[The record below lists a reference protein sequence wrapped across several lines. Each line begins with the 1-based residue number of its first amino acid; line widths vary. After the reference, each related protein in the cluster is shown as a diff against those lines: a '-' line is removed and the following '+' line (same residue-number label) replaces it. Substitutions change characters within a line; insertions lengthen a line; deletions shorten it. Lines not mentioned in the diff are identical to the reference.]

1 MINNNIFFTIIR
13 GELFFIACILESLF
27 LRSRPTPK
35 CMILQLRN
43 KKQVNNHLEILLMI
57 VPVIILI
64 LANLLIK
71 SAHLNTSY
79 TNTYFSFS
87 FGNVSI
93 FSWTML
99 IIPFILHLFLN
110 QQQTGNKSIELFH
123 ILLSIALLISVQFT
137 YELNISTNAS
147 ENGSFW
153 GLPFE
158 RQWMEATYYTYFLL
172 VSQLVVQLIFC
183 IYALIQLFPK

>member
-1 MINNNIFFTIIR
+1 M
-13 GELFFIACILESLF
+13 ILE
-27 LRSRPTPK
+27 LRH
-35 CMILQLRN
+35 
-43 KKQVNNHLEILLMI
+43 KKQVNDHLEILLMI
-57 VPVIILI
+57 VPAIILV

-71 SAHLNTSY
+71 SADLNTKY

-87 FGNVSI
+87 FGNVSF

-99 IIPFILHLFLN
+99 IIPFILHLFLK
-110 QQQTGNKSIELFH
+110 QQQTGNKSFELFH

-137 YELNISTNAS
+137 YELNVSTNAV

-158 RQWMEATYYTYFLL
+158 RQWMEATYSTFVLL
-172 VSQLVVQLIFC
+172 ISQLVLQIIFS

>member
-1 MINNNIFFTIIR
+1 
-13 GELFFIACILESLF
+13 
-27 LRSRPTPK
+27 
-35 CMILQLRN
+35 MILQLRN
-43 KKQVNNHLEILLMI
+43 KKQVNDRLEILLMI
-57 VPVIILI
+57 VPAIILI

-71 SAHLNTSY
+71 SADLNTRY

-87 FGNVSI
+87 FGNVSF

-99 IIPFILHLFLN
+99 IIPFILHLFLK
-110 QQQTGNKSIELFH
+110 QQQAGNKTLELFH

-137 YELNISTNAS
+137 YELNITTNVV

-158 RQWMEATYYTYFLL
+158 RQWMEATYSTYVLL
-172 VSQLVVQLIFC
+172 ISQLFLQIVFC
-183 IYALIQLFPK
+183 VYALILLFPK

>member
-1 MINNNIFFTIIR
+1 
-13 GELFFIACILESLF
+13 
-27 LRSRPTPK
+27 
-35 CMILQLRN
+35 MILQLRN
-43 KKQVNNHLEILLMI
+43 QKQVNDRLEILLMI
-57 VPVIILI
+57 VPVFILI
-64 LANLLIK
+64 LANLFIK
-71 SAHLNTSY
+71 SAELNTKY

-99 IIPFILHLFLN
+99 IIPFVLHLFLK
-110 QQQTGNKSIELFH
+110 QQQTSNKTINSFH

-137 YELNISTNAS
+137 YELNVSSNVA

-158 RQWMEATYYTYFLL
+158 RQWMEATYNTYVLL
-172 VSQLVVQLIFC
+172 VCQLLLQIIFC

>member
-1 MINNNIFFTIIR
+1 M
-13 GELFFIACILESLF
+13 ILE
-27 LRSRPTPK
+27 LRH
-35 CMILQLRN
+35 
-43 KKQVNNHLEILLMI
+43 KKQVNDHLEILLMI
-57 VPVIILI
+57 VPAIILV

-71 SAHLNTSY
+71 SADLNTKY

-87 FGNVSI
+87 FGNVSF

-99 IIPFILHLFLN
+99 IIPFILHLFLK

-123 ILLSIALLISVQFT
+123 ILLSVALLISVQFT
-137 YELNISTNAS
+137 YELNVSTNAV

-158 RQWMEATYYTYFLL
+158 RQWMEATYSTFVLL
-172 VSQLVVQLIFC
+172 ISQLVLQIIFS

>member
-1 MINNNIFFTIIR
+1 
-13 GELFFIACILESLF
+13 
-27 LRSRPTPK
+27 
-35 CMILQLRN
+35 MILQLRH
-43 KKQVNNHLEILLMI
+43 KKQVNDHLEILLMI
-57 VPVIILI
+57 VPAIILV

-71 SAHLNTSY
+71 SADLNTKY

-87 FGNVSI
+87 FGNVSF

-99 IIPFILHLFLN
+99 IIPFILHLFLK

-123 ILLSIALLISVQFT
+123 ILLSVALLISVQFT
-137 YELNISTNAS
+137 YELNVSTNAV

-158 RQWMEATYYTYFLL
+158 RQWMEATYSTFVLL
-172 VSQLVVQLIFC
+172 ISQLVLQIIFS

>member
-1 MINNNIFFTIIR
+1 
-13 GELFFIACILESLF
+13 
-27 LRSRPTPK
+27 
-35 CMILQLRN
+35 MILQLRN
-43 KKQVNNHLEILLMI
+43 KKQANDRLEILLMI
-57 VPVIILI
+57 VPAIVLI

-71 SAHLNTSY
+71 SADLNTKY

-87 FGNVSI
+87 FGNVSF

-99 IIPFILHLFLN
+99 IIPFVLHLFLK
-110 QQQTGNKSIELFH
+110 QQQAGNKTLELFH

-137 YELNISTNAS
+137 YELNISTNVV

-158 RQWMEATYYTYFLL
+158 RQWMEATYSTYVLL
-172 VSQLVVQLIFC
+172 ISQLFLQIVFC
-183 IYALIQLFPK
+183 VYALIQLFPK

>member
-1 MINNNIFFTIIR
+1 M
-13 GELFFIACILESLF
+13 ILE
-27 LRSRPTPK
+27 
-35 CMILQLRN
+35 LRN
-43 KKQVNNHLEILLMI
+43 KKQVTNRLEILLMI
-57 VPVIILI
+57 TPAIILI

-71 SAHLNTSY
+71 SADLNTRY

-87 FGNVSI
+87 FGNVSF

-99 IIPFILHLFLN
+99 IIPFILHLFLK
-110 QQQTGNKSIELFH
+110 QQQVGNRSFELFH
-123 ILLSIALLISVQFT
+123 ILLSVALLISVQFT
-137 YELNISTNAS
+137 YELNISTNAV

-158 RQWMEATYYTYFLL
+158 RQWMEATYLTYVLL
-172 VSQLVVQLIFC
+172 VSQLVLQLIFC

>member
-1 MINNNIFFTIIR
+1 M
-13 GELFFIACILESLF
+13 ILE
-27 LRSRPTPK
+27 
-35 CMILQLRN
+35 LRN
-43 KKQVNNHLEILLMI
+43 KKQVTNRLEILLMI
-57 VPVIILI
+57 APAIILI

-71 SAHLNTSY
+71 SADLNTRY

-87 FGNVSI
+87 FGNVSF

-99 IIPFILHLFLN
+99 IIPFILHLFLK
-110 QQQTGNKSIELFH
+110 QQQVGNRSFELFH
-123 ILLSIALLISVQFT
+123 ILLSVALLISVQFT
-137 YELNISTNAS
+137 YELNISTNAV

-158 RQWMEATYYTYFLL
+158 RQWMEATYSTYVLL
-172 VSQLVVQLIFC
+172 VSQLVLQLIFC

>member
-1 MINNNIFFTIIR
+1 
-13 GELFFIACILESLF
+13 
-27 LRSRPTPK
+27 
-35 CMILQLRN
+35 MILQLRN
-43 KKQVNNHLEILLMI
+43 KKQVNDRLEILLMI
-57 VPVIILI
+57 VPAVILI

-71 SAHLNTSY
+71 SADLNTRY

-87 FGNVSI
+87 FGNVSF

-99 IIPFILHLFLN
+99 IIPFILHLFLK
-110 QQQTGNKSIELFH
+110 QQKAGNKTLELFH

-137 YELNISTNAS
+137 YELNISTNVV

-158 RQWMEATYYTYFLL
+158 RQWMEATYATYVLL
-172 VSQLVVQLIFC
+172 LSQLFLQIVFC
-183 IYALIQLFPK
+183 VYALILLFPK